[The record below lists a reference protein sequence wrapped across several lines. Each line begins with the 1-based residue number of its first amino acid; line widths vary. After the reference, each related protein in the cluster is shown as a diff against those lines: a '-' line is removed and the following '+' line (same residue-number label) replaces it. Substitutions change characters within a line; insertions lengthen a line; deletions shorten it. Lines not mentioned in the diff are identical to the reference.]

1 MMLPHHTLR
10 RSFKGIRPLTETD
23 KDICRILIL
32 AIRTHSGEGLSV
44 AEIASDAGLRLE
56 VVADL
61 LPRLAEQLRLRQFT
75 FPLVIIGPCCC
86 PRSRD
91 TRWGFEIG
99 ETTKN

>member
-1 MMLPHHTLR
+1 MPPHHTLR
-10 RSFKGIRPLTETD
+10 RPIKGIRQLTETD

-44 AEIASDAGLRLE
+44 QEIASDAGLRIE

-61 LPRLAEQLRLRQFT
+61 LPRLAEQLRLRRFT
-75 FPLVIIGPCCC
+75 FPLVIIGPCA
-86 PRSRD
+86 RQSRD

-99 ETTKN
+99 EPTQN